1 MKAIKQSALSL
12 LAAFALAAPSLAADI
27 NASVDTAR
35 KTLTLTSTLQ
45 QAVHVQ
51 GLGSSSTY
59 IGMSLDL
66 PAGGSRTVRY
76 RSALPALD
84 FARCIPTNGAKLA
97 DRTPS
102 EQGFYDLS
110 LSVQ

>member
-1 MKAIKQSALSL
+1 MKAIKPSVLSL
-12 LAAFALAAPSLAADI
+12 LAAFALATPSLAADI
-27 NASVDTAR
+27 NASVDTAA
-35 KTLTLTSTLQ
+35 KTLTLTNTLS

-51 GLGSSSTY
+51 GLGSSSAY
-59 IGMSLDL
+59 IGMSLTL

-84 FARCIPTNGAKLA
+84 FARCLPVNGVKLA
-97 DRTPS
+97 DRTPA